1 MAGNVSFYAGGGIPI
16 GRSFYCLKLGDKYLG
31 IDWGGSYGSFEEEP
45 VYEGPLDW
53 LFLSH
58 GHYDHVGMVPRL
70 VRRYPHL
77 KIFTNQASLA
87 LAKIGW
93 YETISLLTQ
102 KNKTEFPFVKE
113 DIERTLENVYLV
125 DFYQEIE
132 LTERIKIQSIPAGHI
147 LGAQSLLVSYDGE
160 YYFFTGDISFHKH
173 QLIDPAPKI
182 FLEKCRVLVRE
193 ATYINYRPEDENYRE
208 NVKKEFVEAVAK
220 VLERK
225 GKVLIPAFATDRLQ
239 EIFCILFEAGFSPI
253 YLDGGRQQTKLYLEF
268 LPERADC
275 LKKAFYFQNNL
286 ERKKFLEDK
295 GKPGIVISSSGML
308 YPGSRSSL
316 WALNFLY
323 RKNNAL
329 FLVNY
334 QDPGSQGFVI
344 KTAQP
349 GDFVIIN
356 KRIVRLEC
364 EVKSFDFS
372 SHINGKEGE
381 EMEERI
387 NPEIIIYT
395 HGNKEEIENFINSR
409 PDKKIRFIALPGQ
422 EIFL

>member
-1 MAGNVSFYAGGGIPI
+1 MERNVSFYAGGGIPI
-16 GRSFYCLKLGDKYLG
+16 GCSFHCLKLDDKYLG
-31 IDWGGSYGSFEEEP
+31 IDWGGSYTSLTEEP
-45 VYEGPLDW
+45 KYCGPLDW
-53 LFLSH
+53 FFLTH
-58 GHYDHVGMVPRL
+58 GHYDHIAMVPKL
-70 VRRYPHL
+70 IRRYPSL
-77 KIFTNQASLA
+77 RIFTNQATLNLA
-87 LAKIGW
+87 QINWRETVFLAQKSG
-93 YETISLLTQ
+93 IS
-102 KNKTEFPFVKE
+102 KPFNEK
-113 DIERTLENVYLV
+113 DIEKVLERTSFV